1 MEWIQAHGKD
11 ILAIIG
17 GVVTV
22 CSIIVK
28 LTPTQKDDT
37 VLAKIIKILAA
48 LGLFNPDG
56 SLIGKKV
63 EEKEE
68 KQEEE
73 KQENK

>member
-1 MEWIQAHGKD
+1 MDWIMQHWKD

-22 CSIIVK
+22 CSTIVK

-37 VLAKIIKILAA
+37 VLAKIIKILSA

-56 SLIGKKV
+56 SITK
-63 EEKEE
+63 
-68 KQEEE
+68 
-73 KQENK
+73 

>member
-1 MEWIQAHGKD
+1 MEWITAHWKD

-28 LTPTQKDDT
+28 LTPTQKDDS

-56 SLIGKKV
+56 SIIGKK
-63 EEKEE
+63 EEK
-68 KQEEE
+68 
-73 KQENK
+73 